1 MAKIHLPPELRQKTI
16 YLRDE
21 IIVGRWLW
29 SYGLFQS
36 TVQAPHRTREVI
48 LKEERWAERANC
60 SVSDNAY
67 FVMSTLDSS
76 GLIEQYENYE
86 YDGWNVGSDSPIS
99 NWYLSDSKAKADEV
113 YEYLLFFSRLIDT

>member
-29 SYGLFQS
+29 SYGLFLP
-36 TVQAPHRTREVI
+36 VNKPPHQTREVI
-48 LKEERWAERANC
+48 FKEERWAEKSDC